1 MKRMSRKTAMIILVT
16 TLVLLTVALIAQI
29 VAEGEFNSTIAVRT
43 LIPMGLCVSSI
54 IKVGTIGGTRGRKFF
69 EKLYEK
75 EIGEAF
81 SAGDR
86 RGEKNKLL
94 DGIKAYHESRYD
106 VAIGILEG
114 LLPRCR
120 DVADATATRLFL
132 GLTYTD
138 MGLSEKAIE
147 TYEKLLEQNAACANA
162 WNNLGLQYAKKG
174 LSDKAAHCY
183 RRATECD
190 ESYAVAFNNMAQ
202 LLIQQSRWAEA
213 IPFAGHALFLRKDL
227 TPAANALAISYY
239 ALGKKEESR
248 RYADMAVMNGSDRK
262 SLETAFAL
270 LDRGVSPVTP
280 QVRLTPEVETAMDL
294 FRRATVR
301 PMLGVCLP
309 AEGVNR
315 GRSRVGGESIGDVP
329 TDSRGYPMRMLAA
342 IWCSEARGVPDMP
355 AAGILR
361 FFIADDRYYGCD
373 RHRPTEQSDFR
384 VLYTEDEEAFGECL
398 AETVLPAGAGENFPV
413 KGCYPI
419 YFQPGMGTCLVAD
432 HRFKPA
438 LNQALQKAGAPS
450 VEEMDPAMYG
460 AICEQN
466 TWGGHRIGGYPC
478 FEQIDPRP
486 EKGLERYDTL
496 LFQLV
501 SHSQSPNGDCDLIEF
516 GREGGCQF
524 LIPAEKLRNKDFSD
538 VLYWWDD
545 LSAD

>member
-1 MKRMSRKTAMIILVT
+1 
-16 TLVLLTVALIAQI
+16 
-29 VAEGEFNSTIAVRT
+29 
-43 LIPMGLCVSSI
+43 
-54 IKVGTIGGTRGRKFF
+54 
-69 EKLYEK
+69 
-75 EIGEAF
+75 
-81 SAGDR
+81 
-86 RGEKNKLL
+86 
-94 DGIKAYHESRYD
+94 
-106 VAIGILEG
+106 
-114 LLPRCR
+114 
-120 DVADATATRLFL
+120 
-132 GLTYTD
+132 
-138 MGLSEKAIE
+138 
-147 TYEKLLEQNAACANA
+147 
-162 WNNLGLQYAKKG
+162 
-174 LSDKAAHCY
+174 
-183 RRATECD
+183 
-190 ESYAVAFNNMAQ
+190 
-202 LLIQQSRWAEA
+202 
-213 IPFAGHALFLRKDL
+213 
-227 TPAANALAISYY
+227 
-239 ALGKKEESR
+239 
-248 RYADMAVMNGSDRK
+248 MAVMNGSDRK

-361 FFIADDRYYGCD
+361 FFIANDRYYGCD

-460 AICEQN
+460 AICQQN

-545 LSAD
+545 LPAD